1 MEFNPAALAGLDGMR
16 LQVTL
21 DPLPNE
27 VMNTHLGFGFPLLGG
42 YAAAAAQ
49 LLNTGGFTFV
59 NELGQP
65 QATVNVYDAALGFA
79 YGRYL
84 WRTIAVGADVKALY
98 RTLGS
103 EYAFAVAANAG
114 AVGLVRDPPRGPEA
128 EGPHAQGS
136 WRRSSRGRR
145 RASTRKSRR

>member
-1 MEFNPAALAGLDGMR
+1 MKTMRTLAILALSLVVPFAAVAQEGGGTSGADFLISPPAARVTGMAGIADPLGSGLEAMEYNPAALAGLDGMR

-21 DPLPNE
+21 DPLPNG

-49 LLNTGGFTFV
+49 LLNTGGFTLI

-65 QATVNVYDAALGFA
+65 EATVNVYDAALGFS

-84 WRTIAVGADVKALY
+84 WRTIAVG
-98 RTLGS
+98 R
-103 EYAFAVAANAG
+103 
-114 AVGLVRDPPRGPEA
+114 
-128 EGPHAQGS
+128 
-136 WRRSSRGRR
+136 
-145 RASTRKSRR
+145 